1 MRISDWSS
9 DVCSSDLEL
18 RAFTAETDRVLDLL
32 SGFVPEIRALDD
44 AETLTFLHGCI
55 SAKRH
60 PVTVPD
66 TPIYLDGLL
75 VDTPLSGGIEP
86 MLGAQHLRTVTV
98 LGFPNATRPGILHAL
113 QHPDFASRW
122 AARQETRPGGN
133 RGVRTCRF
141 RWG

>member
-1 MRISDWSS
+1 MRVVFTAAACFFFKQKTAYEMRISDWSS
-9 DVCSSDLEL
+9 DVCSSDL
-18 RAFTAETDRVLDLL
+18 TAETDRVLDLL

-86 MLGAQHLRTVTV
+86 MLGDQHLRTVTV
-98 LGFPNATRPGILHAL
+98 LGFPNSTRPGILAEIGRAH
-113 QHPDFASRW
+113 
-122 AARQETRPGGN
+122 
-133 RGVRTCRF
+133 V
-141 RWG
+141 

>member
-60 PVTVPD
+60 PVPVPD
-66 TPIYLDGLL
+66 TPIYLAGLL
-75 VDTPLSGGIEP
+75 VDTPLSGGIET
-86 MLGAQHLRTVTV
+86 MLGAPHLRTVTV
-98 LGFPNATRPGILHAL
+98 PGFPNAQISKATLRE
-113 QHPDFASRW
+113 RM
-122 AARQETRPGGN
+122 
-133 RGVRTCRF
+133 
-141 RWG
+141 